1 MPGNDPDSPLRR
13 LIHGSAELSGA
24 AVGGALGFFAGGPA
38 GAAVLGVAGLAVTKV
53 FTELGEEVSD
63 RLLGPREKQRIG
75 GVLAIAADNIRE
87 RLERG
92 DRLREDGFFDKGP
105 SQRSSAD
112 EVVENLALT
121 VQRDPE
127 EKKLQYMGRLYC
139 NLAFNSAISS
149 QMAHQMIKAAEQ
161 MTYRQF
167 CLLKIFGVDTIR
179 STLRNSDFRN
189 QNEFPI
195 ELRQILYECFALAR
209 SYYIVDENYI
219 LGVTDLRP
227 RNTRTQGLGGDM
239 FNLME
244 LKMIPT
250 DDLAP
255 IVRQLS

>member
-1 MPGNDPDSPLRR
+1 MPDNDADLPLRR
-13 LIHGSAELSGA
+13 LIRGSAELGGA

-38 GAAVLGVAGLAVTKV
+38 GAAVLGAAGFAATKV
-53 FTELGEEVSD
+53 FTELGEEFSD

-75 GVLAIAADNIRE
+75 GVLAIAAARIRE
-87 RLERG
+87 RLKRG

-105 SQRSSAD
+105 GPRSSAD
-112 EVVENLALT
+112 EVAENLALT

-139 NLAFNSAISS
+139 NVAFNPEVSP

-167 CLLKIFGVDTIR
+167 CLLKIFGVDAIR
-179 STLRNSDFRN
+179 NTLRDSDFRN
-189 QNEFPI
+189 QGEFPI
-195 ELRQILYECFALAR
+195 ELRQVLYECFALAR
-209 SYYIVDENYI
+209 RYYIVDESYI

-227 RNTRTQGLGGDM
+227 RNTSTQGLGADI

-244 LKMIPT
+244 LHTIPT
-250 DDLAP
+250 DDLLP
-255 IVRQLS
+255 MVRLLS